1 MDQNGLFRNSFMFTT
16 KYSTSF
22 FESYRDEF
30 HIPLQNDL
38 LCSGGPSEE
47 DLFKM
52 PWKCLGKTS
61 VAERGS
67 H

>member
-1 MDQNGLFRNSFMFTT
+1 MDQNGLFRNSFMFTV

-22 FESYRDEF
+22 LESYRDEF

-47 DLFKM
+47 DLLKM
-52 PWKCLGKTS
+52 P
-61 VAERGS
+61 
-67 H
+67 